1 MSEQGNELQ
10 RSFNR
15 YLRRNQAWVFIILTG
30 IILFVSVFVYRSFS
44 KSTKT
49 PLENYKDQITQ
60 MQEQIDAQETRI
72 QQLEEQIKNCK
83 KNQITKKE
91 NHLGQINRSR

>member
-49 PLENYKDQITQ
+49 PLENYKDQITH

-72 QQLEEQIKNCK
+72 QQLEEQIKKLQEESN
-83 KNQITKKE
+83 N
-91 NHLGQINRSR
+91 

>member
-49 PLENYKDQITQ
+49 PQENYKDQITQ

-72 QQLEEQIKNCK
+72 QQLEEQIKKLQEESN
-83 KNQITKKE
+83 N
-91 NHLGQINRSR
+91 

>member
-15 YLRRNQAWVFIILTG
+15 YLRRTQAWVFIILTG

-72 QQLEEQIKNCK
+72 QQLEEQIKKLQEESN
-83 KNQITKKE
+83 N
-91 NHLGQINRSR
+91 

>member
-49 PLENYKDQITQ
+49 PLENYKDHITQ

-72 QQLEEQIKNCK
+72 QQLEEQIKQLQEKSN
-83 KNQITKKE
+83 N
-91 NHLGQINRSR
+91 

>member
-72 QQLEEQIKNCK
+72 QQWEEQIKKLQEESN
-83 KNQITKKE
+83 N
-91 NHLGQINRSR
+91 

>member
-72 QQLEEQIKNCK
+72 QQLEEQIKKLQEKSN
-83 KNQITKKE
+83 N
-91 NHLGQINRSR
+91 

>member
-30 IILFVSVFVYRSFS
+30 IILFVSVFVYRSFA

-49 PLENYKDQITQ
+49 PLDNYKDQITQ

-72 QQLEEQIKNCK
+72 QQLEEHIKKLQEESN
-83 KNQITKKE
+83 N
-91 NHLGQINRSR
+91 

>member
-60 MQEQIDAQETRI
+60 MQEQIDAQDTRI
-72 QQLEEQIKNCK
+72 QQLEEQIKKLQEESN
-83 KNQITKKE
+83 N
-91 NHLGQINRSR
+91 

>member
-72 QQLEEQIKNCK
+72 QQLEEHIKKLQEESN
-83 KNQITKKE
+83 N
-91 NHLGQINRSR
+91 

>member
-72 QQLEEQIKNCK
+72 QQLEEQIKKLQEDSN
-83 KNQITKKE
+83 N
-91 NHLGQINRSR
+91 

>member
-49 PLENYKDQITQ
+49 PLDNYKDQITQ

-72 QQLEEQIKNCK
+72 QQLEEQIKKLQEESN
-83 KNQITKKE
+83 N
-91 NHLGQINRSR
+91 

>member
-15 YLRRNQAWVFIILTG
+15 YLRRNQAWMFIILTG
-30 IILFVSVFVYRSFS
+30 IILFVSVFVYRSFA

-49 PLENYKDQITQ
+49 PLDNYKDQITQ

-72 QQLEEQIKNCK
+72 QQLEEQIKKLQEESN
-83 KNQITKKE
+83 N
-91 NHLGQINRSR
+91 

>member
-30 IILFVSVFVYRSFS
+30 IILFVSVFVYRSFA

-49 PLENYKDQITQ
+49 PLDNYKDQITQ

-72 QQLEEQIKNCK
+72 QQLEEQIKKLQEEAN
-83 KNQITKKE
+83 N
-91 NHLGQINRSR
+91 

>member
-30 IILFVSVFVYRSFS
+30 IILFVSVFVYRSFA

-60 MQEQIDAQETRI
+60 MQEQIDEQDERI
-72 QQLEEQIKNCK
+72 KQLEEQIKQLQEKSN
-83 KNQITKKE
+83 
-91 NHLGQINRSR
+91 

>member
-15 YLRRNQAWVFIILTG
+15 YLKRNQAWVFIILTG

-72 QQLEEQIKNCK
+72 QQLEEQIKKLQEESN
-83 KNQITKKE
+83 N
-91 NHLGQINRSR
+91 

>member
-30 IILFVSVFVYRSFS
+30 IILFVSVFVYRSFA

-49 PLENYKDQITQ
+49 PLDNYKDQITQ

-72 QQLEEQIKNCK
+72 QQLEEQIKK
-83 KNQITKKE
+83 LQE
-91 NHLGQINRSR
+91 ESNH

>member
-30 IILFVSVFVYRSFS
+30 IILFVSVFVYRSFA

-60 MQEQIDAQETRI
+60 MQEQNRCARNAQSSNWKSKLK
-72 QQLEEQIKNCK
+72 QLQEKSN
-83 KNQITKKE
+83 N
-91 NHLGQINRSR
+91 

>member
-30 IILFVSVFVYRSFS
+30 IILFVSVFVYRSFA

-49 PLENYKDQITQ
+49 PLDNYKDQSTQ

-72 QQLEEQIKNCK
+72 QQLEEQIKKLQEESN
-83 KNQITKKE
+83 N
-91 NHLGQINRSR
+91 

>member
-1 MSEQGNELQ
+1 MSGQKNELKKNL
-10 RSFNR
+10 NR
-15 YLRRNQAWVFIILTG
+15 YVRRNQAWVFIILTG

-72 QQLEEQIKNCK
+72 QQLEEQIKKLQEESN
-83 KNQITKKE
+83 N
-91 NHLGQINRSR
+91 

>member
-72 QQLEEQIKNCK
+72 QQLEEKIKKLQEESN
-83 KNQITKKE
+83 N
-91 NHLGQINRSR
+91 

>member
-49 PLENYKDQITQ
+49 PLDNYKDQITQ

-72 QQLEEQIKNCK
+72 QQLEEQIKK
-83 KNQITKKE
+83 LQEESKN
-91 NHLGQINRSR
+91 

>member
-72 QQLEEQIKNCK
+72 QQLEEQIKKMQEESSN
-83 KNQITKKE
+83 
-91 NHLGQINRSR
+91 

>member
-1 MSEQGNELQ
+1 MSGQKNELKKNL
-10 RSFNR
+10 NR
-15 YLRRNQAWVFIILTG
+15 YVRRNQTWVFIILTG
-30 IILFVSVFVYRSFS
+30 IILFVSVFVYRSFA

-72 QQLEEQIKNCK
+72 QQLEEQIKQLQEKSN
-83 KNQITKKE
+83 N
-91 NHLGQINRSR
+91 

>member
-1 MSEQGNELQ
+1 MSGQGNELQ

-30 IILFVSVFVYRSFS
+30 IILFVSVFVYRSFA

-49 PLENYKDQITQ
+49 PLDNYKDQITQ

-72 QQLEEQIKNCK
+72 QQLEEQIKKLQEESN
-83 KNQITKKE
+83 N
-91 NHLGQINRSR
+91 

>member
-10 RSFNR
+10 
-15 YLRRNQAWVFIILTG
+15 RRNQAWVFIILTG
-30 IILFVSVFVYRSFS
+30 IILFVSVFVYRSFA

-72 QQLEEQIKNCK
+72 QQLEEQIKQLQEKSN
-83 KNQITKKE
+83 N
-91 NHLGQINRSR
+91 

>member
-30 IILFVSVFVYRSFS
+30 IILFVSVFVYRSFA

-49 PLENYKDQITQ
+49 PLDNYKDQITQ

-72 QQLEEQIKNCK
+72 QQLEEQIKKLQGESN
-83 KNQITKKE
+83 N
-91 NHLGQINRSR
+91 

>member
-60 MQEQIDAQETRI
+60 MQEQIDSQETRI
-72 QQLEEQIKNCK
+72 QQLEEQIKKLQEESN
-83 KNQITKKE
+83 N
-91 NHLGQINRSR
+91 

>member
-1 MSEQGNELQ
+1 MREQGNELQ

-72 QQLEEQIKNCK
+72 QQLEEQIKKLQEESN
-83 KNQITKKE
+83 N
-91 NHLGQINRSR
+91 

>member
-30 IILFVSVFVYRSFS
+30 IILFVSVFVYGSFS

-72 QQLEEQIKNCK
+72 QQLEEQIKKMQEESN
-83 KNQITKKE
+83 N
-91 NHLGQINRSR
+91 

>member
-44 KSTKT
+44 K
-49 PLENYKDQITQ
+49 
-60 MQEQIDAQETRI
+60 
-72 QQLEEQIKNCK
+72 
-83 KNQITKKE
+83 
-91 NHLGQINRSR
+91 

>member
-30 IILFVSVFVYRSFS
+30 IILFVSVFVYRSFA

-49 PLENYKDQITQ
+49 PLDNYKDQITQ

-72 QQLEEQIKNCK
+72 QQLEEQIKKLQDESN
-83 KNQITKKE
+83 N
-91 NHLGQINRSR
+91 

>member
-30 IILFVSVFVYRSFS
+30 IILFVSVFVYRSFA

-49 PLENYKDQITQ
+49 PLDNYKDQITQ

-72 QQLEEQIKNCK
+72 QQLEEQIKKLQEDSN
-83 KNQITKKE
+83 N
-91 NHLGQINRSR
+91 

>member
-1 MSEQGNELQ
+1 MSGQGNELKKNL
-10 RSFNR
+10 NR
-15 YLRRNQAWVFIILTG
+15 YVRRNQAWVFIILTG

-72 QQLEEQIKNCK
+72 QQLEEQIKQLQEKSN
-83 KNQITKKE
+83 N
-91 NHLGQINRSR
+91 

>member
-72 QQLEEQIKNCK
+72 QQFEEQIKKLQEESN
-83 KNQITKKE
+83 N
-91 NHLGQINRSR
+91 

>member
-49 PLENYKDQITQ
+49 PLENYKDQITK

-72 QQLEEQIKNCK
+72 QQLEEQIKQLQEESN
-83 KNQITKKE
+83 N
-91 NHLGQINRSR
+91 

>member
-49 PLENYKDQITQ
+49 PLENYKDQMTQ

-72 QQLEEQIKNCK
+72 QQLEEQIKKLQEESN
-83 KNQITKKE
+83 N
-91 NHLGQINRSR
+91 